1 MGIYRHYLMHNMQY
15 LMKQQAQKQI
25 ARVGKKVGEAEDI
38 TPKGEPLGE
47 YLQKVRQLRGFTMAA
62 LAKRAKVN
70 ISTIVRMEGGHTS
83 SVRPRGAV
91 QQRLAM
97 ALTIPVEYLQ
107 AAAKQEEF
115 SMPLTNRVCGNCWVP
130 GTLPDLRWSQID
142 AKFCMRCGEGLT
154 DSCDAC
160 KEPIL
165 LNGRFCPQCG
175 KGYGR
180 QNA

>member
-1 MGIYRHYLMHNMQY
+1 
-15 LMKQQAQKQI
+15 MKQQADKQPP
-25 ARVGKKVGEAEDI
+25 VTGKKVAEAQDV

-47 YLQKVRQLRGFTMAA
+47 YLQKLRHVRGFTMAA

-83 SVRPRGAV
+83 SVRPREAV

-107 AAAKQEEF
+107 AATKQEPF
-115 SMPLTNRVCGNCWVP
+115 SMPLTNKVCATCWVP

-142 AKFCMRCGEGLT
+142 AKFCMRCGEGLA
-154 DSCDAC
+154 DKCGAC
-160 KEPIL
+160 SESIL

-175 KGYGR
+175 KPYGAAKEGSR
-180 QNA
+180 SQTRSNTKT

>member
-1 MGIYRHYLMHNMQY
+1 
-15 LMKQQAQKQI
+15 MKQQAKKQI
-25 ARVGKKVGEAEDI
+25 ATHGKKLGEAEDV

-47 YLQKVRQLRGFTMAA
+47 YLQKLRHVRGFTMAA

-83 SVRPRGAV
+83 AVRPREAV

-107 AAAKQEEF
+107 AATKQEPF
-115 SMPLTNRVCGNCWVP
+115 SMPLTNKVCATCWVP

-142 AKFCMRCGEGLT
+142 AKFCMRCGEGLA
-154 DSCDAC
+154 DKCGAC
-160 KEPIL
+160 SEPIL

-175 KGYGR
+175 KPYGAAQER
-180 QNA
+180 ARSQTR

>member
-1 MGIYRHYLMHNMQY
+1 M
-15 LMKQQAQKQI
+15 
-25 ARVGKKVGEAEDI
+25 
-38 TPKGEPLGE
+38 GE
-47 YLQKVRQLRGFTMAA
+47 YLHKVRQLRGLTMAA

-115 SMPLTNRVCGNCWVP
+115 SMPLTNKICATCWVP

-142 AKFCMRCGEGLT
+142 AKFCHTLKNQRASVET
-154 DSCDAC
+154 
-160 KEPIL
+160 EI
-165 LNGRFCPQCG
+165 
-175 KGYGR
+175 
-180 QNA
+180 